1 MQSKPSHPETLSPLD
16 ATVYGGRARPGQL
29 LPADAAAA
37 APPLSRA
44 ATKLPAP
51 TEFLRKGVG
60 LGGTTKLEVT
70 EAAAERRKAYST
82 EGKLASP
89 PRAGATLLRAN
100 PPNTELRRYY
110 ERSDLPV
117 VILQGARNKLQW
129 KVDILRLD
137 YHHYLPVFFSGLREN
152 EEPYRF
158 IAEEGVRDM
167 LRAGGEPKVLPVV
180 PQLIIPIKDA
190 LNTRDPRVLVR
201 TLRTMQSLVELG
213 PAVGQALVPYYR
225 QLLPTMNIFVRRRR
239 GEGQGGEEGEA
250 GARPQP
256 CPLQVSHTASLG
268 DKIDY
273 HQRFGHIGEL
283 IQETL
288 QKLELYGG
296 PDAYINIKYMVPTVS
311 RAALSDTHMHP
322 DPTDTPARSTRVPS
336 SPEDTRQVPVTA
348 PPRPI

>member
-1 MQSKPSHPETLSPLD
+1 MASVSGKDFLARTTVKNDAYKLKPVMQSKPSHPETLSPLD
-16 ATVYGGRARPGQL
+16 STIYTGKARPGML
-29 LPADAAAA
+29 LAKDDVA
-37 APPLSRA
+37 SV
-44 ATKLPAP
+44 P
-51 TEFLRKGVG
+51 TLDKSVKAVEPKDFLRKGLG
-60 LGGTTKLEVT
+60 LGGTTKVDVT
-70 EAAAERRKAYST
+70 LAAAERRKAYST

-89 PRAGATLLRAN
+89 PRAGATLLRHN

-190 LNTRDPRVLVR
+190 LNTRDPRVMVR
-201 TLRTMQSLVELG
+201 TLRALQALVEMG
-213 PAVGQALVPYYR
+213 PNVGQALVPYYR
-225 QLLPTMNIFVRRRR
+225 QLLPTMNIFIR
-239 GEGQGGEEGEA
+239 
-250 GARPQP
+250 
-256 CPLQVSHTASLG
+256 HTESLG

-283 IQETL
+283 ITETL

-296 PDAYINIKYMVPTVS
+296 PDAYINIKYMVPTYESAVIS
-311 RAALSDTHMHP
+311 
-322 DPTDTPARSTRVPS
+322 
-336 SPEDTRQVPVTA
+336 
-348 PPRPI
+348 